1 MLYRALPRIILVTP
15 TLGNSD
21 MKRHRVDIHKCQY
34 ARKTKGI
41 TFSLLRPVM
50 ASKEEINILT
60 GESKKFKYRREV
72 HNYDPTKFV
81 WFSVYNTSICA
92 CIPSIE
98 SLN

>member
-1 MLYRALPRIILVTP
+1 
-15 TLGNSD
+15 
-21 MKRHRVDIHKCQY
+21 
-34 ARKTKGI
+34 
-41 TFSLLRPVM
+41 M

-72 HNYDPTKFV
+72 HNPTKFV